1 MVSRM
6 INETMKEIQER
17 KRMLRR
23 QILSARDEIPQ
34 EKREKMSAQICGN
47 AISLSAFEKAERVLC
62 FASFGSEIDTQILID
77 TSIRR
82 GKKTFLPRVEGED
95 MYFYQIRGREDLTAG
110 YKGIMEPN
118 GKTERYVPGVCKEKE
133 PVISRENTEK
143 TGATEGSKDILF
155 LPGVVFDRYG
165 GRIGYGKGFY
175 DRFLSGGYGGEVYA
189 LAFGMQ
195 VTDGQIE
202 KADWDIP
209 VRHLITEN
217 GVAEICFIS

>member
-1 MVSRM
+1 MNEM
-6 INETMKEIQER
+6 ITDTMQEIQER
-17 KRMLRR
+17 KRMVRR

-34 EKREKMSAQICGN
+34 EKREKMSAQICRH

-62 FASFGSEIDTQILID
+62 FASFGSEIDTQEVID
-77 TSIRR
+77 TSIRL
-82 GKKTFLPRVEGED
+82 GKKLFLPRVEGED
-95 MYFYQIRGREDLTAG
+95 MHFYLIRGKEDLTAG

-118 GKTERYVPGVCKEKE
+118 GKTERYVSDTCESGE
-133 PVISRENTEK
+133 PEISPESTDNMAAAM
-143 TGATEGSKDILF
+143 GAKDILF

-202 KADWDIP
+202 KAAWDIP
-209 VRHLITEN
+209 VRHLITES